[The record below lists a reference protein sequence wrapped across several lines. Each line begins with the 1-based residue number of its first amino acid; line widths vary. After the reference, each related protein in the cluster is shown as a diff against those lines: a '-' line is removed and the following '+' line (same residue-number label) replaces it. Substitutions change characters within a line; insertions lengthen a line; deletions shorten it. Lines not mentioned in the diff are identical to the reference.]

1 MKVYYSSLLILGGFS
16 HSSLRE
22 HLKMGGKEVP
32 GEKEFGKARELLSK
46 TLLSLSE
53 SSLMEREEEWYD
65 LSLLSS
71 LAGQIMRER
80 ISFFP

>member
-32 GEKEFGKARELLSK
+32 GEKEFGKARELLSR

-53 SSLMEREEEWYD
+53 GSLMEREEE
-65 LSLLSS
+65 
-71 LAGQIMRER
+71 
-80 ISFFP
+80 

>member
-32 GEKEFGKARELLSK
+32 GEKEFGKARELLSR

-53 SSLMEREEEWYD
+53 SSLMEGEEEWYD
-65 LSLLSS
+65 TSLMST
-71 LAGQIMRER
+71 LA
-80 ISFFP
+80 